1 MSGQTAKLVV
11 ELVFTAF
18 ILVSLQGLPFTL
30 LYFIYIDL
38 HRLLFIHT
46 YMVSFAD
53 YRLLLLLLMLHLNME
68 LNLFQKPIVNI
79 LHVPDETHKVGT
91 LRTVVRFN
99 LQVSMFTF
107 LWLQI

>member
-1 MSGQTAKLVV
+1 
-11 ELVFTAF
+11 
-18 ILVSLQGLPFTL
+18 
-30 LYFIYIDL
+30 
-38 HRLLFIHT
+38 
-46 YMVSFAD
+46 MVSFAD

-107 LWLQI
+107 LWLQILHASLFCGHEIINIDDIHHRETKHKETKKQGKRDKTIYD